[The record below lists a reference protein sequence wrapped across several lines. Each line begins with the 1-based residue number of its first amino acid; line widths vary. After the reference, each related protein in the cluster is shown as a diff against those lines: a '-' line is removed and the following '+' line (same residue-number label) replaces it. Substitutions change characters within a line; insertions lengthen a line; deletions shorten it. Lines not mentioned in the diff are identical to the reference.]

1 MPTTTPPPVIL
12 SHPLLMKE
20 PNETISIYR
29 GSYKL
34 VKGKDYILIEGEVY
48 FTWYPRIGVKI
59 SGTITD
65 SETEKAEDFLET
77 QDQFEV
83 EFDGIKIGNGTLL
96 SYTLGHESKVYG
108 RVADPA
114 VVGNKSIKVDKVV
127 FTVPNLMEFRGEK
140 VKYASGTTIGFNRL
154 IFEDSDYVITLDKTE
169 DYKERL
175 EKLEQKGGFI
185 GLYIGEM
192 RRINGKL
199 MTFDE
204 VSNLSYK
211 FSTFLSFLN
220 GKRTAVMFCI
230 GYFKDTVMW
239 QDYSR
244 RSVEQHFHVHHW
256 PYITK
261 TELFNSLWQNFSEL
275 WKNKDHQY
283 FLETAI
289 NWYIE
294 ANTNKVFV
302 ESMIMLAQTNLE
314 LLYNWLVIEKV
325 GMLEGKDSASIAA
338 ANKIRLLLSTIKVP
352 KQIPKDFTSLLGA
365 EKAKDGPEIITIIRN
380 AIVHSQEEKRRK
392 LKAMSPDVKIE
403 ALYVSLWYIELSL
416 LYILDY
422 QGVYINRC
430 KKAHSVAAAG
440 GIVPW
445 AKTATKT

>member
-1 MPTTTPPPVIL
+1 MANITPSPIIL
-12 SHPLLMKE
+12 SNPLLMKD
-20 PNETISIYR
+20 PNEPISIHR
-29 GSYKL
+29 GSYSL
-34 VKGKDYILIEGEVY
+34 VKGKDHIQIEGEIH
-48 FTWYPRIGVKI
+48 FTWYPWLGIKF
-59 SGTITD
+59 SGTITN

-83 EFDGIKIGNGTLL
+83 EFNRIKIGKGTLL
-96 SYTLGHESKVYG
+96 SYNLGHESKIYG

-114 VVGNKSIKVDKVV
+114 VVGNKSIKVDRVM
-127 FTVPNLMEFRGEK
+127 FMVPNLMEFRGDK
-140 VKYASGTTIGFNRL
+140 VKYANGTAIGFNRL
-154 IFEDSDYVITLDKTE
+154 IFEDLDYVITLDKTE

-175 EKLEQKGGFI
+175 DKLEQKGGFI
-185 GLYIGEM
+185 GLYSGEI
-192 RRINGKL
+192 RRVDGKP

-220 GKRTAVMFCI
+220 GKRTAVMFCT
-230 GYFKDTVMW
+230 GYLKDTVAW

-256 PYITK
+256 AYTTK
-261 TELFNSLWQNFSEL
+261 TELFNSLWQKFSEL
-275 WKNKDHQY
+275 WKDKDHQY
-283 FLETAI
+283 FLETSI

-302 ESMIMLAQTNLE
+302 ESMIILAQTNLE
-314 LLYNWLVIEKV
+314 LLYNWLVIEKL
-325 GMLEGKDSASIAA
+325 GLLEGKDSAGIAA

-422 QGVYINRC
+422 QGMYINRC
-430 KKAHSVAAAG
+430 KRTLFISAAG
-440 GIVPW
+440 EIVPW
-445 AKTATKT
+445 AKITKKA

>member
-1 MPTTTPPPVIL
+1 MASTTSSPIIL
-12 SHPLLMKE
+12 SHPLLMKD
-20 PNETISIYR
+20 PNEPISIHR
-29 GSYKL
+29 GSYTL
-34 VKGKDYILIEGEVY
+34 VKGKDHIQIEGEIH
-48 FTWYPRIGVKI
+48 FTWYPSLGIKF
-59 SGTITD
+59 SGTITG

-83 EFDGIKIGNGTLL
+83 EFEGLKIGKGTLL
-96 SYTLGHESKVYG
+96 SYTLGHKSKVYG

-114 VVGNKSIKVDKVV
+114 VVGNKSTKVDKVL

-140 VKYASGTTIGFNRL
+140 VKYSSSTTIGFNRL
-154 IFEDSDYVITLDKTE
+154 IFEDQDYVITLDKTE
-169 DYKERL
+169 DYKERMD
-175 EKLEQKGGFI
+175 KLEQKGGFI
-185 GLYIGEM
+185 GLYSGEI
-192 RRINGKL
+192 RRVNGKL

-204 VSNLSYK
+204 ISTLSYK

-220 GKRTAVMFCI
+220 GKRTAAMFCTGFLRDAVI
-230 GYFKDTVMW
+230 W

-244 RSVEQHFHVHHW
+244 KVVEQHFHVHHW
-256 PYITK
+256 PYTTK
-261 TELFNSLWQNFSEL
+261 TELFNSLWQSFSEL
-275 WKNKDHQY
+275 WKDKDHQY

-302 ESMIMLAQTNLE
+302 ESRIMLAQTNLE
-314 LLYNWLVIEKV
+314 LLYNWLVIEKL
-325 GMLEGKDSASIAA
+325 GMLEGKDSAGIAA

-403 ALYVSLWYIELSL
+403 ALYLSLWYVELSL
-416 LYILDY
+416 LFILDY
-422 QGVYINRC
+422 KGVYINRC
-430 KKAHSVAAAG
+430 KKAPSVVAAG

-445 AKTATKT
+445 AKA